1 MNKKIYITG
10 CAKSGTTLV
19 RRLFNAFE
27 GLNVYNYGEIT
38 PKDFYTSEYDV
49 GKRFQ
54 SLFSGELPNPLI
66 TQQLEMFQEIIIIDV
81 LRNKEDVLK
90 SDNGYVSENRY
101 NTCLKQREQYGYL
114 IDYTII
120 YENLLS
126 DPDQI
131 QKEISELLGLKTEH
145 KWSDYPKFI
154 DITQENQITHKGIY
168 KLRSIG
174 APKN

>member
-27 GLNVYNYGEIT
+27 GLNVYNYQEIT
-38 PKDFYTSEYDV
+38 PKDFINSEYDV

-66 TQQLEMFQEIIIIDV
+66 TQQLEMFKEIIIIDV
-81 LRNKEDVLK
+81 LRNREDVLK
-90 SDNGYVSENRY
+90 SDNGYVSGNRY
-101 NTCLKQREQYGYL
+101 DTCLSHRKKYGSL

-120 YENLLS
+120 YEDLLKT
-126 DPDQI
+126 PDQI
-131 QKEISELLGLKTEH
+131 QQTISKLFELNIKH
-145 KWSDYPKFI
+145 KWSEYPKFVNI
-154 DITQENQITHKGIY
+154 SQEKPQTQGGIY
-168 KLRSIG
+168 KLRPIG
-174 APKN
+174 AKK